1 MQKTSSTK
9 QVYIVG
15 DIIVKHA
22 SRYDISRKLKTLKYL
37 SVPPMVQQLDHM
49 KSVSR
54 DNTDPIVIP
63 IGNNDVS
70 SNKTPETIAKS
81 ILDLATSSKST
92 TCDIS
97 LSNILT
103 KKDKHQQ
110 KAQEIN
116 SYLKELC
123 KEFNIRHIDYEKSI
137 KPQHLNKSRLH
148 LNKRGTSILLIN
160 FMLEIS
166 ILYQYQCILRSP
178 SGEFDAFSA
187 EYKSK
192 GNDINHLKLMHK
204 VNLNKLAV
212 AHLNISSIRNK
223 FTNGML
229 VDQ

>member
-1 MQKTSSTK
+1 
-9 QVYIVG
+9 
-15 DIIVKHA
+15 
-22 SRYDISRKLKTLKYL
+22 
-37 SVPPMVQQLDHM
+37 MVQQLDHV
-49 KSVSR
+49 KSVSQ
-54 DNTDPIVIP
+54 DNTDPIVIH

-123 KEFNIRHIDYEKSI
+123 KEFNIRHIDHEKSI

-166 ILYQYQCILRSP
+166 ILYQYQCILVLAKNLMLSVQ
-178 SGEFDAFSA
+178 
-187 EYKSK
+187 
-192 GNDINHLKLMHK
+192 NINLKVMTLT
-204 VNLNKLAV
+204 
-212 AHLNISSIRNK
+212 I
-223 FTNGML
+223 
-229 VDQ
+229 

>member
-1 MQKTSSTK
+1 MPKTSSTK

-15 DIIVKHA
+15 DIIVQHA

-37 SVPPMVQQLDHM
+37 SVPPMVQQLDHV
-49 KSVSR
+49 KSVSQ
-54 DNTDPIVIP
+54 DNTDPIVIH
-63 IGNNDVS
+63 IGNNDIS

-81 ILDLATSSKST
+81 ILDFATSSKST

-123 KEFNIRHIDYEKSI
+123 KEFNIRHIDHEKSI

-166 ILYQYQCILRSP
+166 ILYQYQCILVLAKNLMLSVQ
-178 SGEFDAFSA
+178 
-187 EYKSK
+187 
-192 GNDINHLKLMHK
+192 NINLKVMTLT
-204 VNLNKLAV
+204 
-212 AHLNISSIRNK
+212 I
-223 FTNGML
+223 
-229 VDQ
+229 